1 MNLRSGRQLGAS
13 LNSNA
18 ASRVPTLGSGTRSV
32 GNLETIREDISSDT
46 NSESL
51 SFHGSEMS
59 SKGKDARPSQSQQSS
74 DMHAQGGL
82 RPPTSSNPFVE
93 ANIELDYNVALKYF
107 TMNVNNAY
115 IYKDPWGCFTVKL
128 ADTETPFEVNPWVN
142 YQHNSYM
149 GKHGDRYLITKE
161 PYSVDNLGSTVYN
174 NQANQGTD
182 QAGTSTQGTMAREG
196 KEQQDAN
203 NWFKDLMDGPNFPFG
218 LKQDLKILNPKN
230 EKKKGK
236 LKKEVITVDVILH
249 DWLDR
254 EIYQDGSHNFYMT
267 PKHPMD
273 RLPEKHVIVEETWGR
288 SEPEYKDNLGHKY
301 VKMSWEEIMNITY
314 LGLPLFADYSPRAT
328 AIPDETA

>member
-1 MNLRSGRQLGAS
+1 MKNIRQTRAYRQNTDNSNPHKPSQAKKQRKQSGKRPCKSQRKGIQRPIETTTRTKSFMNLRSGWQLGAS
-13 LNSNA
+13 LNSDA

-46 NSESL
+46 DSESW

-82 RPPTSSNPFVE
+82 RPPTNSNPFVE

-115 IYKDPWGCFTVKL
+115 IYKDPWGRFAVKL

-142 YQHNSYM
+142 YQHDSYM

-182 QAGTSTQGTMAREG
+182 QAGTSKQGTMVREG
-196 KEQQDAN
+196 KEQPDAN
-203 NWFKDLMDGPNFPFG
+203 NLFKDLMDGPNF
-218 LKQDLKILNPKN
+218 L
-230 EKKKGK
+230 
-236 LKKEVITVDVILH
+236 
-249 DWLDR
+249 LD
-254 EIYQDGSHNFYMT
+254 
-267 PKHPMD
+267 
-273 RLPEKHVIVEETWGR
+273 
-288 SEPEYKDNLGHKY
+288 
-301 VKMSWEEIMNITY
+301 
-314 LGLPLFADYSPRAT
+314 
-328 AIPDETA
+328 